1 MPSLYQIDAAIMAC
15 IDQETGEIID
25 GAQLDALMME
35 REQKLEGIACWIKNL
50 ESDIEAY
57 KAEKKAFEER
67 IAAAERRRDG
77 LKDYLSNVLQGQKFS
92 TARCFVSFRSSK
104 KVEITDENA
113 LSELFVRVKTV
124 REPDKKAIGDALKKG
139 AEISGARL
147 VENQSIQIK

>member
-1 MPSLYQIDAAIMAC
+1 MASLYQINAAILEAV
-15 IDQETGEIID
+15 DPETGEIID
-25 GAQLDALMME
+25 AEKLDALMME
-35 REQKLEGIACWIKNL
+35 REQKLEGIACWVKNL

-77 LKDYLSNVLQGQKFS
+77 LKDYLSTVLQGQKFS
-92 TARCFVSFRSSK
+92 TARCFVSFRRSK